1 MSSALRLCNHLVLAA
16 AALSVLA
23 CAPACAAPVTINFE
37 TAPPEF
43 LTAPVSE
50 SGFTYSS
57 ASGSLYVSPNG
68 NPGQDME
75 GDGSGSGGVLK
86 LVSDMAGSTFQ
97 FAGLDFSAYNLVA
110 GTPGTITVVG
120 LLGGATVGTDTYT
133 LPAVST
139 FPYTNWTA
147 EHAATL
153 SGQLVDTLLINLP
166 GSATGDAFYDNV
178 DNVRLEATSLPEPAS
193 LALLGAGLIGLVLL
207 HRRAALSTCQN

>member
-1 MSSALRLCNHLVLAA
+1 MPSVVRFCNRLALAT
-16 AALSVLA
+16 AALSALA
-23 CAPACAAPVTINFE
+23 CAPACAALVTIRFE

-75 GDGSGSGGVLK
+75 GDGSGNGGVLR
-86 LVSDMAGSTFQ
+86 LVSNMADSTFQ
-97 FAGLDFSAYNLVA
+97 FAGLDFSAYNLAA

-147 EHAATL
+147 EQAATL

-193 LALLGAGLIGLVLL
+193 LKLLAAGLLGLVLL
-207 HRRAALSTCQN
+207 HRRAASRAGQR